1 MLLFAMV
8 ILQNCSP
15 THPKKTELAPSASPV
30 QEQIEQLKIMSTPPQ
45 KWRLEIDTGQKNSNT
60 QQYAFKNL
68 RWYND
73 HWQFKSKA
81 ATQEK
86 KNSDVFLFDTIYGE
100 TTPQQ
105 VNLIADESLFNA
117 LDGALKGNNL
127 VVKAHNNNWEI
138 SAKHYQSNY
147 PWSTLKLKQVK
158 GKFQR

>member
-1 MLLFAMV
+1 MG

-15 THPKKTELAPSASPV
+15 AHQKKTELAPSASPV

-45 KWRLEIDTGQKNSNT
+45 KWRLEIGTGQKNSTT

-73 HWQFKSKA
+73 RWQFKSKD

-86 KNSDVFLFDTIYGE
+86 KNGDVFLFNTIYGE
-100 TTPQQ
+100 TMPQQ
-105 VNLIADESLFNA
+105 INLIADESVFNA
-117 LDGALKGNNL
+117 VNGTLKGNDL
-127 VVKAHNNNWEI
+127 VVKAYNNNWEI
-138 SAKHYQSNY
+138 SAEHYQSNY
-147 PWSTLKLKQVK
+147 PWSNLKLKQVK